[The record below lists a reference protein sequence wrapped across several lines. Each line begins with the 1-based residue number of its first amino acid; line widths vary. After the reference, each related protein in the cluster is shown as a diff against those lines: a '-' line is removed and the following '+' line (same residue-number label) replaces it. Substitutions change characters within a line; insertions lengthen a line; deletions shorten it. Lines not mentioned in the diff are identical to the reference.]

1 MSGLDLDAVGCF
13 SLRLPVTSFDNDVV
27 LGTPFLLQYFTV
39 FSADQACATNSES
52 CQATISLATASK
64 YSSAITNAFEN

>member
-39 FSADQACATNSES
+39 FSADQACATNSV
-52 CQATISLATASK
+52 
-64 YSSAITNAFEN
+64 SSYN